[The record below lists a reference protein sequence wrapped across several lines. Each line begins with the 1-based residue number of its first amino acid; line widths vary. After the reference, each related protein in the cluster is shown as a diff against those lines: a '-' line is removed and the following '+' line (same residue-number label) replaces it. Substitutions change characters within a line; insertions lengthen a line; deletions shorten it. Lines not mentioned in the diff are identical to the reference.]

1 MILATWSCVTKDRL
15 LRWVRRRSRFSMG
28 EGTTSLAGTE
38 IIMLMFMHGD
48 AFNIILVTFV
58 DLFSTSVNILSLKVE
73 LV

>member
-1 MILATWSCVTKDRL
+1 
-15 LRWVRRRSRFSMG
+15 MG